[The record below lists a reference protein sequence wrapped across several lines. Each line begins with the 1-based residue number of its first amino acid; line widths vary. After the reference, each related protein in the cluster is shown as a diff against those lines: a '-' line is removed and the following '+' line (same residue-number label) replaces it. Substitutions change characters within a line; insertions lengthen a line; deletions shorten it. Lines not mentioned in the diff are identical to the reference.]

1 MPAGAIE
8 AVFAAEIGP
17 KIVNFG
23 GHSASQNG
31 KRPMPARA
39 GLSAAGRGR
48 ASGGPRMGRSPQSVI
63 NAAAAARRLAGRQ
76 GCDGKPACRW

>member
-1 MPAGAIE
+1 MPASVVE

-23 GHSASQNG
+23 GHFASQNG
-31 KRPMPARA
+31 KPPMPVRA
-39 GLSAAGRGR
+39 GLSALVAVARR
-48 ASGGPRMGRSPQSVI
+48 AVPGRSTQSVI
-63 NAAAAARRLAGRQ
+63 NAAAAARRLAGRL

>member
-31 KRPMPARA
+31 ERPMPARA
-39 GLSAAGRGR
+39 GL
-48 ASGGPRMGRSPQSVI
+48 PRPSRPRVGRSPRGPVDAI
-63 NAAAAARRLAGRQ
+63 G
-76 GCDGKPACRW
+76 D

>member
-31 KRPMPARA
+31 ERPMPARA
-39 GLSAAGRGR
+39 GLAAL
-48 ASGGPRMGRSPQSVI
+48 V
-63 NAAAAARRLAGRQ
+63 AAARRAVPAWAGR
-76 GCDGKPACRW
+76 RNR

>member
-31 KRPMPARA
+31 KRRCLRER
-39 GLSAAGRGR
+39 GL
-48 ASGGPRMGRSPQSVI
+48 PRSSRPRVGRSPRGPVDAI
-63 NAAAAARRLAGRQ
+63 G
-76 GCDGKPACRW
+76 D

>member
-1 MPAGAIE
+1 MPTGAIE

-39 GLSAAGRGR
+39 GFPRLSRPHAKRSPRGR
-48 ASGGPRMGRSPQSVI
+48 AGAVG
-63 NAAAAARRLAGRQ
+63 
-76 GCDGKPACRW
+76 D